1 VGLLIIQLNWLPSDR
16 QKGNCYCHPPLPP
29 LFLHVAD
36 EKLQLDELGTW
47 LFLSKFRH
55 KVENVLQ
62 GWTFL
67 GEQEKPKKQN
77 KKKSSKKKKQ
87 KKKKRNVSEESGML
101 DAHDSHMYTLGR

>member
-1 VGLLIIQLNWLPSDR
+1 
-16 QKGNCYCHPPLPP
+16 
-29 LFLHVAD
+29 
-36 EKLQLDELGTW
+36 LDELGTW

>member
-1 VGLLIIQLNWLPSDR
+1 MPSDLQKGKHSLLPSSVLT
-16 QKGNCYCHPPLPP
+16 Q
-29 LFLHVAD
+29 FAIAD

-55 KVENVLQ
+55 KVENVHQ

-67 GEQEKPKKQN
+67 GEQEKPKKQTK

-87 KKKKRNVSEESGML
+87 KKKKKRNVSEESGML
-101 DAHDSHMYTLGR
+101 DAHDSHMYSLGR